1 MNIRLTEADR
11 QAGWRTSWPASSR
24 RCCALAC
31 ARAAVPGV
39 CLRRWRPAQQVNDD
53 DVQFDDQGVRLVVSR
68 DSLPILDGMELDYR
82 KEGLNEAFKFNNPN
96 VKDSCGCGE
105 SFSV

>member
-1 MNIRLTEADR
+1 MNIRLTAAAAKR
-11 QAGWRTSWPASSR
+11 VAHILAGQTPPMLR
-24 RCCALAC
+24 L
-31 ARAAVPGV
+31 GV
-39 CLRRWRPAQQVNDD
+39 RKSGCSGYAYVVEPAQQVNDD

-82 KEGLNEAFKFNNPN
+82 KEGLGEAFKFNNPN

>member
-1 MNIRLTEADR
+1 MTIRLTEAAARRVAQILADQQPPR
-11 QAGWRTSWPASSR
+11 LRLGVRKSGCSGYAYVVEPAG
-24 RCCALAC
+24 
-31 ARAAVPGV
+31 
-39 CLRRWRPAQQVNDD
+39 QINDD
-53 DVQFDDQGVRLVVSR
+53 DVQFDDQGVRLVVSA

-96 VKDSCGCGE
+96 VKESCGCGE

>member
-1 MNIRLTEADR
+1 MAIRLTEAAAR
-11 QAGWRTSWPASSR
+11 RVAQILRVQQPPRLRLHAEFAQPGTHAYVVEPA
-24 RCCALAC
+24 
-31 ARAAVPGV
+31 
-39 CLRRWRPAQQVNDD
+39 AQINDD

-96 VKDSCGCGE
+96 VKESCGCGE
-105 SFSV
+105 SFSVSA

>member
-1 MNIRLTEADR
+1 MAIRLTEAAAHR
-11 QAGWRTSWPASSR
+11 VAHILAGQQPPMLR
-24 RCCALAC
+24 L
-31 ARAAVPGV
+31 GV
-39 CLRRWRPAQQVNDD
+39 RKSGCSGYAYVVEPAQQVNDD
-53 DVQFDDQGVRLVVSR
+53 DLQFDDQGVRLVVSR

-82 KEGLNEAFKFNNPN
+82 KEGLNEAFNNPN

>member
-1 MNIRLTEADR
+1 MAIRLTDAAAKRVAHILAGQQPPTLRLGVRKSGCSGYAYVVEA
-11 QAGWRTSWPASSR
+11 AG
-24 RCCALAC
+24 
-31 ARAAVPGV
+31 
-39 CLRRWRPAQQVNDD
+39 QVNDD
-53 DVQFDDQGVRLVVSR
+53 DLLFDEQGVRLVVSR

>member
-1 MNIRLTEADR
+1 MLRL
-11 QAGWRTSWPASSR
+11 
-24 RCCALAC
+24 
-31 ARAAVPGV
+31 GV
-39 CLRRWRPAQQVNDD
+39 RKSGCSGYAYVVEPAQQVNDD
-53 DVQFDDQGVRLVVSR
+53 DLQFDDQGVRLVVSR

>member
-1 MNIRLTEADR
+1 MNIRLTAAAAQR
-11 QAGWRTSWPASSR
+11 VAHILAGQTPPMLR
-24 RCCALAC
+24 L
-31 ARAAVPGV
+31 GV
-39 CLRRWRPAQQVNDD
+39 RKSGCSGYAYVVEPAQQVNDD